1 MADENITKEEIL
13 KRLDELEGEKLRDT
27 HLQVHRLV
35 VDFFFEHFN
44 LTEKKKG
51 WLTKER

>member
-1 MADENITKEEIL
+1 MADLIDKKEIL
-13 KRLDELEGEKLRDT
+13 KRLDELEGEKLQDS
-27 HLQVHRLV
+27 HPQVHILI